1 MKNKH
6 PDTSI
11 QNSETAKKINV
22 TSYIKGEWLT
32 QGTETNLISA
42 VNEETVAQIVEAD
55 INYKSAL
62 EFAREVGGPKL
73 REMTIHQRAFK
84 IKFLAAYLMERKE
97 KYYEISTH
105 TGATRKDSWIDIEG
119 GFGSMFVLSSKARR
133 ELTDLP
139 WHVEGKYE
147 RLSQKG
153 TFSGQHICV
162 PKHGVGIH
170 INAFNF
176 PVWGMV
182 EKLAPCIISGM
193 PCIVKPSP
201 TGSYLAYAVFKDMVE
216 SGILPEGT
224 IQFIAAD
231 KPGDLLDHLI
241 SQDSISFT
249 GSASIGKKLKAHPNI
264 IANSVQFNLEADSLN
279 ASILGE
285 DVTPDMEEFDLF
297 IKEVANE
304 MTVKT
309 GQKCTAIRRTIV
321 PRKRIED
328 VVEALKERLGKTTIG
343 DPSVKETRMGPLASS
358 LQNERFEQQLVELAG
373 CTESVFTSEGNS
385 QNGAFTSPR
394 VLVCHK
400 PLEVDEIHTIE
411 AFGPMTTIMPYENA
425 DEAIALANKS
435 DGSLVGSLFTAD
447 DDQAQKITL
456 GCAPYHGRFMVINK
470 LSAGESTGH
479 GSPMPHMTHGGP
491 GRAGGG
497 QELGGARAVL
507 HNMQRVALQGS
518 PTTLMNITNHYIKGA
533 ETKAA
538 KRHPFQMY
546 FEELEVG
553 EALTTEKRTV
563 TEKDVKDFANL
574 TGDEFYAH
582 TDEDAASRSLFG
594 KIVAH
599 GYFVL
604 SAAAGLFVHPDE
616 GPVLLNYG
624 LENLSF
630 LSPVAPGDTI
640 QAKLIVK
647 RKTVRQQRETDK
659 FPFGV
664 VYWDVEVTNQDEEL
678 VAEYTILTLVKRKN
692 KLDIDEK

>member
-1 MKNKH
+1 MK
-6 PDTSI
+6 
-11 QNSETAKKINV
+11 V
-22 TSYIKGEWLT
+22 TSYIKGQWLLK
-32 QGTETNLISA
+32 GKETDLLSA
-42 VNEETVAQIVEAD
+42 VNGEIVAKLVEAD
-55 INYKSAL
+55 IDYKSAL
-62 EFAREVGGPKL
+62 EYARKVAGPKL
-73 REMTIHQRAFK
+73 REMTIHERAFK
-84 IKFLAAYLMERKE
+84 IKFLAQYLTQRKE
-97 KYYEISTH
+97 KYYKLSTH

-119 GFGSMFVLSSKARR
+119 GFGSMFVISSKARR

-139 WHVEGKYE
+139 WHVEGKHE
-147 RLSQKG
+147 RLSRSG
-153 TFSGQHICV
+153 TFTGQHICV

-182 EKLAPCIISGM
+182 EKMAPAIIAGL

-201 TGSYLAYAVFKDMVE
+201 TGSYLAHAVFEDIIE
-216 SGILPEGT
+216 SGILPEGSV
-224 IQFIAAD
+224 QFIAAD
-231 KPGDLLDHLI
+231 KPGDLFDHLI
-241 SQDSISFT
+241 SQDVVSFT
-249 GSASIGKKLKAHPNI
+249 GSASTGKKLKAHSNI
-264 IANSVQFNLEADSLN
+264 IANSVPFNMEADSLN

-304 MTVKT
+304 MTIKT

-321 PRKRIED
+321 PKNRVDE
-328 VVEALKERLGKTTIG
+328 VVDALKARLSKTTIG
-343 DPSVKETRMGPLASS
+343 DPAIKETRMGPLASS
-358 LQNERFEQQLVELAG
+358 LQSERFEQQLEELTG
-373 CTESVFTSEGNS
+373 CTERVFWNGESN

-394 VLVCHK
+394 VLLCRQ
-400 PLEVDEIHTIE
+400 PMQVDEIHRVE
-411 AFGPMTTIMPYENA
+411 AFGPMTTVMPYENT
-425 DEAIALANKS
+425 DEAIVLANKS
-435 DGSLVGSLFTAD
+435 DGSLVASLFTAD
-447 DDQAQKITL
+447 DEIAQKITL
-456 GCAPYHGRFMVINK
+456 GCAPYHGRFMVINRH
-470 LSAGESTGH
+470 SAGESTGH

-497 QELGGARAVL
+497 EELGGARAVL

-533 ETKAA
+533 ETKPA
-538 KRHPFQMY
+538 KKHPFQQY

-553 EALTTEKRTV
+553 EALTTKKRTV
-563 TEKDVKDFANL
+563 TEKDVEDFANL
-574 TGDEFYAH
+574 TGDKFYAH
-582 TDEDAASRSLFG
+582 TDPDAAARSLFG

-624 LENLSF
+624 LESLSF
-630 LSPVAPGDTI
+630 LAPVAPGDTI

-664 VYWDVEVTNQDEEL
+664 VYWDVEVTNQRDEL
-678 VAEYTILTLVKRKN
+678 VAEYTILTLVKRKE
-692 KLDIDEK
+692 KLEIDEK